1 MQDYYFS
8 WGSCSPSLRRSCSLH
23 RGVHS
28 DCKFQLPLVPFYDN
42 RNNVSYTSKL
52 LNSFS
57 KALLGFA
64 SFRGIVGGKTGGTPD
79 PGKGLRPLHS
89 CFPLITPFSFVIYDA
104 VLSRWNWRF
113 LGLDAPWLRFSPGL
127 QGLYPACSPPNP
139 GVLPGPQQFLLPH
152 SSLWKQKVYRAYSLH
167 DRDGRLDSSRPRSS
181 PEQ

>member
-42 RNNVSYTSKL
+42 RNNVSYPSKL

-64 SFRGIVGGKTGGTPD
+64 SFRGIVDGKP
-79 PGKGLRPLHS
+79 PLLVHLDTAMYIVPY
-89 CFPLITPFSFVIYDA
+89 CKRLEKWFEGQIH
-104 VLSRWNWRF
+104 
-113 LGLDAPWLRFSPGL
+113 LGYAFTETF
-127 QGLYPACSPPNP
+127 A
-139 GVLPGPQQFLLPH
+139 
-152 SSLWKQKVYRAYSLH
+152 
-167 DRDGRLDSSRPRSS
+167 
-181 PEQ
+181 